1 MELSCKVEYAMIS
14 LLELASQPNPNKP
27 VQIKQVAEKHSIPER
42 YLEQVFTLL
51 RRAGILQSQRGSKG
65 GYILARQSW
74 QITLLDIFNSLED
87 PKPNSRKATPTQTD
101 RSLVHDIWS
110 EAQQSARDVLQRY
123 TLKDLC
129 QKLDDRRRV
138 NAMYYI

>member
-27 VQIKQVAEKHSIPER
+27 IQIKHVAEKHSIPER

-51 RRAGILQSQRGSKG
+51 RRAGIVQSQRGSKG
-65 GYILARQSW
+65 GYILAKQSW
-74 QITLLDIFNSLED
+74 QITLLDVFSSLED
-87 PKPNSRKATPTQTD
+87 PKANSRTVSPTQTD
-101 RSLVHDIWS
+101 RSLVYDVWS
-110 EAQQSARDVLQRY
+110 EAQQSARDVLHRY

-129 QKLDDRRRV
+129 QKLDDRRQI